1 MFNTVSRSY
10 LSFVNFLKKAI
21 QIFIINNDIEK
32 GLYQKDDAQDII
44 LMDKDT
50 YIKLED

>member
-1 MFNTVSRSY
+1 MFNAVSRSY

-21 QIFIINNDIEK
+21 QIFTITSNVED
-32 GLYQKDDAQDII
+32 GLYQKNDAQDII

>member
-21 QIFIINNDIEK
+21 QIFIITSNVDK
-32 GLYQKDDAQDII
+32 GLYRKNDTQDII